1 MDKHW
6 RVLKNISVC
15 TTIFVVGL
23 LVLVGCRNQQINNTT
38 INQELEIKATRT
50 SRESAIREPEPSPTL
65 ARTVIAI
72 PNMAVTTKTLQP
84 AFTKTP
90 FPTQNPED
98 AWARVTKLLD
108 DNAGCQFPCWW
119 GIEPGKTS
127 WEDALLFL
135 APFAQKNQMSPVGWF
150 QFAVPGVEN
159 TLQQQYTTQDGRI
172 IMVEIH
178 FGNIRAYTLND
189 LLSTYGQPADVRIR
203 TFGTE
208 HQGNVPFY
216 LLLFYPE
223 KGILARYD
231 NVDAEIVGNKVR
243 KCFREEN
250 LRDLALWS
258 PEMVLDFEQATQ
270 QTVNIKFRD
279 GFPLLSLEEATGMD
293 LPTFYEKFQDP
304 TSSCLET
311 PANLWPGQFQ

>member
-1 MDKHW
+1 MDKYW
-6 RVLKNISVC
+6 RALKNISVC

-23 LVLVGCRNQQINNTT
+23 LVLVGCRNQQINKVT
-38 INQELEIKATRT
+38 ISQELEINATRT
-50 SRESAIREPEPSPTL
+50 PSGTAIRELEPSPALKHT
-65 ARTVIAI
+65 TTAI
-72 PNMAVTTKTLQP
+72 PNFSVTMKPLQP

-90 FPTQNPED
+90 LPTLNPDD
-98 AWARVTKLLD
+98 AQARVTKLLD

-119 GIEPGKTS
+119 GIVPGKTS
-127 WEDALLFL
+127 WEDVLLFL
-135 APFAQKNQMSPVGWF
+135 APFAQKIQKSPVGWF
-150 QFAVPGVEN
+150 QFAVPEVEN
-159 TLQQQYTTQDGRI
+159 TLQQHYTTHEGRI
-172 IMVEIH
+172 ILVEIH
-178 FGNIRAYTLND
+178 FGTIPAYRLSD
-189 LLSTYGQPADVRIR
+189 LLSTYGQPAEVRIR

-208 HQGNVPFY
+208 HQGNIPFY

-231 NVDAEIVGNKVR
+231 NVDAEIIGNQVR

-258 PEMVLDFEQATQ
+258 PEMVVDFEQAMQ

-293 LPTFYEKFQDP
+293 TLTFYEKFKSP